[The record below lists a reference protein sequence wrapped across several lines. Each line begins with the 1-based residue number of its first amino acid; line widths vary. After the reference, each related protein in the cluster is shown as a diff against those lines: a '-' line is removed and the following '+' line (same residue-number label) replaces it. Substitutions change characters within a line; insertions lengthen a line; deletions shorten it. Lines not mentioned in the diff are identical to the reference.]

1 MLMKK
6 RVVQKALLIAGGV
19 LIAFGQL
26 QCSKDSPEPPEE
38 TVRID
43 RSENLLASGESA
55 LDFLTNTTF
64 DRIRVQVAYA
74 ESAQPTDGAL
84 ASLEAFLLQ
93 RTQKQQVDFELLS
106 LPATGENELS
116 LQQIAE
122 SENENRTAYN
132 EGSTLGLYIYF
143 SDAFAE
149 GASEDQNSVTLG
161 AVYRNTSMVIYQPGI
176 RALSNRTV
184 LISQADLESATL
196 MHEMG
201 HLFGLVNLD
210 PGLEA
215 DFPHGQEDPQAG
227 NHCAEDG
234 CLMQAS
240 LEFAASARKVME
252 SRVARGA
259 GAVPELGPECL
270 RVLASMGGR

>member
-1 MLMKK
+1 MKK
-6 RVVQKALLIAGGV
+6 HVLQKALLIAGGV
-19 LIAFGQL
+19 LMALGQL
-26 QCSKDSPEPPEE
+26 QCSRDNGETPEQ

-43 RSENLLASGESA
+43 RSANLLASGESA
-55 LDFLTNTTF
+55 LDFLTNTTYN
-64 DRIRVQVAYA
+64 RIRVQVAYA
-74 ESAQPTDGAL
+74 GSARPTDGAL

-93 RTQKQQVDFELLS
+93 RTQKQEVIFELLP
-106 LPATGENELS
+106 LPATGEDELS

-122 SENENRTAYN
+122 SENDNRTAYN

-176 RALSNRTV
+176 RALANRTV
-184 LISQADLESATL
+184 LISQEELESATL

-215 DFPHGQEDPQAG
+215 DFPHQQEDPQAG

-240 LEFAASARKVME
+240 LEFSASARKLME
-252 SRVARGA
+252 QRVARGA
-259 GAVPELGPECL
+259 AAVPELGPECL
-270 RVLASMGGR
+270 RVLASIGGR